1 MRIKDI
7 TDYLESI
14 APLHLQE
21 SYDNAGLMTG
31 DSEEEVKGIL
41 VCLDSTPEVVD
52 EAIEK
57 GCNLIIAHHPIIF
70 SGLKQL
76 TGADYIQRTVIKAIR
91 ANVAIYAIHTNLDN
105 VLSRGVNGRIA
116 ERLGLQDIRPLAP
129 LKYSDNPDLGAGVIG
144 TLDEAMP
151 EADFLAYLKKTM
163 KVEVVR
169 HTALLDAEVKTVAIC
184 GGSGSF
190 LLGEAIAGRA
200 DVFVTGDFKY
210 HQFFDANGKI
220 VIADIGHFESEQF
233 TVDLICDLITEKFPN
248 FAPNSS
254 ERAVNPVRYYTG

>member
-1 MRIKDI
+1 MRIKEI
-7 TDYLESI
+7 TEYLESI

-21 SYDNAGLMTG
+21 SYDNAGLITG
-31 DSEEEVKGIL
+31 DSEAEVEGIL

-52 EAIEK
+52 EAVEK

-76 TGADYIQRTVIKAIR
+76 TGADYIQETVIKAIR
-91 ANVAIYAIHTNLDN
+91 QNVAIYAIHTNLDN

-116 ERLGLQDIRPLAP
+116 QRLGLQDIRPLAP
-129 LKYSDNPDLGAGVIG
+129 LAQNDNPDLGAGVIG
-144 TLDEAMP
+144 ELNSRMSES
-151 EADFLAYLKKTM
+151 DFLAYLKKNM
-163 KVEVVR
+163 QVEVVR
-169 HTALLDAEVKTVAIC
+169 HTALLGSGVKRVAVC

-190 LLGEAIAGRA
+190 LLGRAIADKA